1 MEDLRVL
8 EQQQRESQQKLATDK
23 LTKQHKLEQHSS
35 IESKLS
41 SLKYANGEQRAQLVR
56 ARDVLSRSTRELGS
70 SKLRSEKSADSLKG
84 FDRRLKKAHMSLRI
98 LNALCR
104 KVDTEIILFRNKKCI
119 VFRMKTRVLDSSA
132 ASRNGLNDAKHRE
145 QSMRKTLQEE
155 RVKAKNLIEQTTSV
169 QTDVNGLEQDL
180 AAAQAMASS
189 TKLRAEGIASEVIAE
204 DNRHDVAMKDMRS
217 TAESTKKQVADNT
230 ARVEAVQKEI
240 EVKKAQLLEAWKR
253 CVQCQQEEGHELSP
267 EPKNDGDTFS
277 LDVNK
282 VEATL
287 EQERAALLLEEA
299 ERNRVSEWIRASR
312 DEVSGLESKDG
323 AAKEEALSIR
333 EAAEAAQKTESDRH
347 KGNEK
352 CLDELEE
359 ARRSVEG
366 LRRSVSEYEETIGS
380 ERKRCGDKQLEQSE
394 TIQNRQVE
402 LEQFQAE
409 LANAVT
415 AIQDLEG
422 DFAEE
427 RECDERLVEKAKQD
441 ADSARSEFEE
451 VRKKSEMLEMGPGT
465 DIQKEV
471 EDILQAQSILAEDT
485 KEEIEQLCEG
495 TCKLVYIGEL
505 FSPLFIARLLT

>member
-35 IESKLS
+35 IETKLS
-41 SLKYANGEQRAQLVR
+41 SLKYANGEQRVQLVR

-70 SKLRSEKSADSLKG
+70 SKLRSEKSANSLKG

-104 KVDTEIILFRNKKCI
+104 KLDTEIIPFRNKKCI

-132 ASRNGLNDAKHRE
+132 ASRNGLNDAKHHE
-145 QSMRKTLQEE
+145 QTMRKTLQEE

-230 ARVEAVQKEI
+230 ACVEAVQKEI

-253 CVQCQQEEGHELSP
+253 CVQCQQEEDHELSP

-299 ERNRVSEWIRASR
+299 ERNRVSERIR
-312 DEVSGLESKDG
+312 VSNPRMALQRGKPYRFRKQQKQRRRRKVIATRVTRNVSTNLRRHAVRSKVCVDPYWST
-323 AAKEEALSIR
+323 KKPLV
-333 EAAEAAQKTESDRH
+333 QNESDAA
-347 KGNEK
+347 NS
-352 CLDELEE
+352 
-359 ARRSVEG
+359 RR
-366 LRRSVSEYEETIGS
+366 
-380 ERKRCGDKQLEQSE
+380 
-394 TIQNRQVE
+394 
-402 LEQFQAE
+402 
-409 LANAVT
+409 
-415 AIQDLEG
+415 
-422 DFAEE
+422 
-427 RECDERLVEKAKQD
+427 
-441 ADSARSEFEE
+441 
-451 VRKKSEMLEMGPGT
+451 
-465 DIQKEV
+465 
-471 EDILQAQSILAEDT
+471 
-485 KEEIEQLCEG
+485 
-495 TCKLVYIGEL
+495 L
-505 FSPLFIARLLT
+505 FKIARLSWSSSRLSLPMQLPPFKISKEILRRNGNATNGSWRKRSRMPIVRVLNSRK